1 MSETYNIGTGHC
13 TPAILD
19 VAPILFQGVLSVTA
33 VKLTCVTLR
42 GAVQLKN
49 LHPLNTL
56 ILTNNQFTEFPR
68 ELCADIPLLEE
79 LIVTKQQIDTLSSS
93 SFSNITDR
101 LEELILPFNDL
112 KFIELQAFA
121 TFYRLEKLDI
131 RSNRLEV
138 LRSGTFAGLGNLT
151 SLNLGDNRLR
161 EIAPGTFSGLQ
172 KLRII
177 NLEDNAL
184 ESLSDTTFNNLISLE
199 EIKLYGNALKIPQE
213 FCVDSPKLEYLI
225 VRYQHIRTLSPASF
239 ARMNTEVLKE
249 LLLEFNGLESVEP
262 QTFARFRHL
271 KILDLS
277 DNSLEI
283 LRRGVFGGL
292 DELEKLWVVNNS
304 LRHVE
309 PGIFSGLK
317 NLRLLDL
324 RDNRLTT
331 LPSGIFDELK
341 HLEKL
346 ELFGN
351 AITAVTGSL
360 LQATHELSYLSLGF
374 SERIQIEPN
383 AFQGLSLNFFLLNG
397 DQMNYLSA
405 GAFGGLTTEV
415 VWLRRKSILNFK
427 PNLFENLTIT
437 IGFVLYEPEVTLVDR
452 KSWGLD
458 SKIVLR
464 SNPLYMF
471 GDEKTHLY

>member
-1 MSETYNIGTGHC
+1 MWRFLLNIVLLVTVSTSAYAKRKFRDEGGYKISIDSTG
-13 TPAILD
+13 A
-19 VAPILFQGVLSVTA
+19 LSVKA
-33 VKLTCVTLR
+33 REGR
-42 GAVQLKN
+42 GD
-49 LHPLNTL
+49 
-56 ILTNNQFTEFPR
+56 R
-68 ELCADIPLLEE
+68 DLL
-79 LIVTKQQIDTLSSS
+79 
-93 SFSNITDR
+93 
-101 LEELILPFNDL
+101 
-112 KFIELQAFA
+112 
-121 TFYRLEKLDI
+121 
-131 RSNRLEV
+131 
-138 LRSGTFAGLGNLT
+138 
-151 SLNLGDNRLR
+151 
-161 EIAPGTFSGLQ
+161 
-172 KLRII
+172 
-177 NLEDNAL
+177 
-184 ESLSDTTFNNLISLE
+184 
-199 EIKLYGNALKIPQE
+199 LYGNNISSIGPNAFDNLTLVTIAIIRPRRVNLDRRWKCKPNHIAITPESFNGLPSIESIFMVRVHFRNAFNSSKTFGSLKSLLFDNNGLTEIPQE